1 MSSVTELSHAPRIHH
16 KALFTLTAQA
26 CDGMKCSS
34 VASQAPPGVL
44 CSTHAALCH
53 AWSRLCAL
61 ARCSLLLPSHAHCKL
76 QVVESHNAQQP
87 QPNAQTKEELSE
99 MPVRALKTMLQSKN
113 ISFAGCTT
121 SYPAPISAVFTS
133 PLPANCMA
141 QSSCCVAAGTRQV
154 VQWELPMLFC
164 SA

>member
-1 MSSVTELSHAPRIHH
+1 MSSVTELSYAPRIHH

-34 VASQAPPGVL
+34 VASQAPPGIL

-53 AWSRLCAL
+53 ARSQSCAL
-61 ARCSLLLPSHAHCKL
+61 EQRSLLLPSHTHCGL
-76 QVVESHNAQQP
+76 QVVESHKAQQP
-87 QPNAQTKEELSE
+87 QAIAQSREELSE

-113 ISFAGCTT
+113 ISFAGCVT
-121 SYPAPISAVFTS
+121 SYPAPISALFTS

-154 VQWELPMLFC
+154 VQWEIPMLIC